1 MTIAVRMTAFLMLIL
16 GVQVVHGEQG
26 NIVWLTA
33 PPTEYG
39 RPAVTYA
46 PSPQGTLAL
55 PPPPPLATVPVQVGP
70 VVTYRP
76 LVPAVPMPAQYF
88 LGQGLL
94 GQPKLYVPDQPL
106 RNFFRYLSP

>member
-46 PSPQGTLAL
+46 PSRRACWLFRHPRREDGS
-55 PPPPPLATVPVQVGP
+55 
-70 VVTYRP
+70 RP
-76 LVPAVPMPAQYF
+76 GGIGRHL
-88 LGQGLL
+88 
-94 GQPKLYVPDQPL
+94 
-106 RNFFRYLSP
+106 